1 MSIWGYYVCF
11 SVIMSKVYVSSKRE
25 CPSDVVLRRSE
36 SGALYYLPEERG
48 KGAEV
53 GGVMETFDEL
63 FGDLSKDDPLDDVI
77 QFVADNIIPESL
89 VTEEFKSKVRDRI
102 RHNLIATGE
111 VESSM
116 IKGLVFKTG
125 LAEKNR
131 LSRVYVG
138 DRDEVPEGYIP
149 MEDEDGGVY
158 YERIDSQFIDSGRT
172 SKSRVY
178 VDSPEDVPEQYS
190 AQTSDRG
197 AVYYE
202 TESTSPYEEAQNAT
216 NLPEWEESEPGSGIR
231 SDIMS
236 DTIEDVMSPREMVN
250 IMGAED
256 LSVDEVMEPVIDEFF
271 GDVPEEDRENIEEYV
286 EGRVESELDR
296 LTDYDMEQIGL
307 KQYKSRIYVSTP
319 NEVPDGYTPQ
329 QGPGGGVYY
338 DTNEGPGSI
347 AGGFNDSINEM
358 VEDLVSLV
366 TGDQTPHIDDPTR
379 EDLEAAA
386 ENLRARQGELM
397 MSDDFVST
405 LDQLLKGSSV
415 TPEEFFE
422 EIGSLGKRTY
432 ISDPSQAPEGVNV
445 QEGSRGGYYYER
457 DPGTGSD
464 STEGSVD
471 PNDLWNAPVV
481 VHEEMTDD
489 ELKEYEEFLWDVH
502 SEARNTGDDD
512 MMREAMSELREVDAE
527 QVSRKPE
534 VDLSDIG
541 SHGTPHGMTDVRPG
555 AK

>member
-11 SVIMSKVYVSSKRE
+11 SVIMSKVYVGSKRE

-48 KGAEV
+48 MGAEV
-53 GGVMETFDEL
+53 GGVMDTFDEL

-89 VTEEFKSKVRDRI
+89 VTEDFKSKVRDRI
-102 RHNLIATGE
+102 RHNLNATGE

-138 DRDEVPEGYIP
+138 DPDEVPEGYIP

-172 SKSRVY
+172 SKD
-178 VDSPEDVPEQYS
+178 VD
-190 AQTSDRG
+190 
-197 AVYYE
+197 
-202 TESTSPYEEAQNAT
+202 N
-216 NLPEWEESEPGSGIR
+216 
-231 SDIMS
+231 
-236 DTIEDVMSPREMVN
+236 
-250 IMGAED
+250 
-256 LSVDEVMEPVIDEFF
+256 
-271 GDVPEEDRENIEEYV
+271 
-286 EGRVESELDR
+286 
-296 LTDYDMEQIGL
+296 
-307 KQYKSRIYVSTP
+307 KSRIYVSSP

-338 DTNEGPGSI
+338 DTDEGPSSI
-347 AGGFNDSINEM
+347 AGGFSDSINEM
-358 VEDLVSLV
+358 VEDLVRLV
-366 TGDQTPHIDDPTR
+366 TGDQTPHMDDPTR

-422 EIGSLGKRTY
+422 EIGSLGKRT
-432 ISDPSQAPEGVNV
+432 
-445 QEGSRGGYYYER
+445 
-457 DPGTGSD
+457 
-464 STEGSVD
+464 
-471 PNDLWNAPVV
+471 
-481 VHEEMTDD
+481 
-489 ELKEYEEFLWDVH
+489 
-502 SEARNTGDDD
+502 
-512 MMREAMSELREVDAE
+512 
-527 QVSRKPE
+527 
-534 VDLSDIG
+534 
-541 SHGTPHGMTDVRPG
+541 
-555 AK
+555 